1 MYSLKIL
8 RLGVSINEKKYI
20 LQELDIKERRRR
32 TVDTVKETKTK
43 TKHKTKKIERF
54 IQGFQGVLF
63 DFERENGFC
72 KTKGGGFLY
81 CKCAPMESFASAK
94 KGQQRMT

>member
-8 RLGVSINEKKYI
+8 RLGISTNEKKYI
-20 LQELDIKERRRR
+20 LEELDIKEWRRR

-43 TKHKTKKIERF
+43 TKQKKIERF

>member
-43 TKHKTKKIERF
+43 TKHKKKKSN
-54 IQGFQGVLF
+54 VLF
-63 DFERENGFC
+63 KDSKVFCLTLKGKTAFVKQKAVDFSIANVPQWNHLHQLKRGSR
-72 KTKGGGFLY
+72 G
-81 CKCAPMESFASAK
+81 
-94 KGQQRMT
+94 